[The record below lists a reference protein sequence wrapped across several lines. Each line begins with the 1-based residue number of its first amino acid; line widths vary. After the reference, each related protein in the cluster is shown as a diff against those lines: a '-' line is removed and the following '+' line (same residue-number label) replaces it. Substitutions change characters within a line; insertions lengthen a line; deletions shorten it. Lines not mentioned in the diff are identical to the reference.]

1 MSLSPPGSLTLSQ
14 LCTHSPL
21 QSVRPHPAAPS
32 PPYPPHTALGVQAP
46 QWRLTRP
53 ELDTPNY
60 TELYT
65 VCTPH
70 YTQPRGVPPAVAVT
84 GRQVLSST
92 CMHRLLHTHT
102 RPPPLLTH
110 ASTLPRVSH
119 TCGLTQAHPR
129 TPHPAELH
137 PGGTRTHTRAHT
149 FCNNIRHAISFS

>member
-46 QWRLTRP
+46 QWRPTRP

-70 YTQPRGVPPAVAVT
+70 YTQPRGVPPAAAVT

-102 RPPPLLTH
+102 AAPAAHARKHPAPGLTPMRAHPGSPSDPPPRRVASWRHTH
-110 ASTLPRVSH
+110 SRA
-119 TCGLTQAHPR
+119 
-129 TPHPAELH
+129 
-137 PGGTRTHTRAHT
+137 RTH
-149 FCNNIRHAISFS
+149 IL